1 MNMFKKKKSSIQK
14 EIEILLES
22 RINPQVAMHGGS
34 IEFREWDAD
43 NGILY
48 LFLKGACSG
57 CSMSSETLKAGVESM
72 IKHYFPEVKL
82 VEGIDD
88 PNSDVDPYY

>member
-1 MNMFKKKKSSIQK
+1 MTSSLEK
-14 EIEILLES
+14 EIVILLES
-22 RINPQVAMHGGS
+22 KVNPSVAMHGGHIS
-34 IEFREWDAD
+34 FREWVED

-48 LFLKGACSG
+48 LFLQGACSG
-57 CSMSSETLKAGVESM
+57 CAMSSATLKIGVENM